1 MQNVPEHPDACMY
14 SDGLVEWTGYGGTGA
29 VVAFVEDI
37 AIADQV
43 AGHIEVVVVV
53 LVAEIA
59 A

>member
-1 MQNVPEHPDACMY
+1 MY
-14 SDGLVEWTGYGGTGA
+14 SDGLVDWTGYGGTGA
-29 VVAFVEDI
+29 VAFVEDI
-37 AIADQV
+37 ATADQV

>member
-1 MQNVPEHPDACMY
+1 MQSVPEYPDACMY
-14 SDGLVEWTGYGGTGA
+14 SDGLVEWTGYGGIGA
-29 VVAFVEDI
+29 VVAFVDDI

-43 AGHIEVVVVV
+43 AGHIAVAIVV

>member
-1 MQNVPEHPDACMY
+1 MQSVPEYPDACMY
-14 SDGLVEWTGYGGTGA
+14 SDGLVEWTGYGGIGA

-43 AGHIEVVVVV
+43 AGHIAGVVVV
-53 LVAEIA
+53 LVAETA